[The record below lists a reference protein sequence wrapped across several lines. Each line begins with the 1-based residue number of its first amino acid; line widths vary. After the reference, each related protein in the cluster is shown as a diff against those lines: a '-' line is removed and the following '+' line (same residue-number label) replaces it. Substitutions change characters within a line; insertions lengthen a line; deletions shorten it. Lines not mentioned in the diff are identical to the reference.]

1 MAIKQLTNCNWTVFY
16 DKHSHGFK
24 KTQYEA
30 IFVNKSY
37 EDALIKLNETLS
49 ISNKTLSNS
58 LNKYYSYYCDDNLYD
73 VSKYFYEKENKYYGS
88 CSLEDFFSS
97 NKYLFI
103 CDANVKSLIS
113 EYKCSKDFSIQ
124 NKRNIAL

>member
-30 IFVNKSY
+30 IFVNKAY
-37 EDALIKLNETLS
+37 DDALIKLKEALS
-49 ISNKTLSNS
+49 LSNKTLSNS
-58 LNKYYSYYCDDNLYD
+58 LSKNYSYYSGHSLYQ
-73 VSKYFYEKENKYYGS
+73 VSKYFFEKENKYYGT
-88 CSLEDFFSS
+88 CSLENFFSS

-103 CDANVKSLIS
+103 CDTEVDGLIL
-113 EYKCSKDFSIQ
+113 EYNYSKGFFKEDEDS
-124 NKRNIAL
+124 IAL